1 MGYIIRADI
10 SPMVG
15 WETGRA
21 SEPAFMDMN
30 LHAVRDESLPK
41 VVLYQQDKVDPM
53 NPLGLLVAYQEKE
66 VKPVVSDFDTLL
78 TGSRG
83 MKYER
88 LPEEQAEMVSWA
100 LNHAHDIL
108 RSGRSPKAWTSRWL
122 EILKK
127 EAERG
132 FHPNVPKFGFGDPTS
147 VAVISDVVN
156 VTLPCGAVRHGA
168 ECFNFYFPQ
177 ELDDEFLVIWE
188 GLPDMPWAYKTEPEL
203 REFLIERANEGYSFP
218 LNPLWPVRDQGWYE
232 VLEALMGNEVGK
244 IPLASWYPESQGIMQ
259 KIQSIHAEFPQGF
272 ARAPPPTNEAPA
284 ENDLVGCEVAE
295 LAEAELIMSIA
306 KKRWRRG
313 IGAALLATSGIGGL
327 GKKNST
333 AS

>member
-1 MGYIIRADI
+1 
-10 SPMVG
+10 
-15 WETGRA
+15 
-21 SEPAFMDMN
+21 
-30 LHAVRDESLPK
+30 
-41 VVLYQQDKVDPM
+41 M

-188 GLPDMPWAYKTEPEL
+188 GFPEIPWQYKSEPEL
-203 REFLIERANEGYSFP
+203 REFLIQRADEGYSFP
-218 LNPLWPVRDQGWYE
+218 LNPTWPVRDKGWFD
-232 VLEALMGNEVGK
+232 VLEALMRNEK
-244 IPLASWYPESQGIMQ
+244 SKEPLASWYPAKQEIIDKMRAV
-259 KIQSIHAEFPQGF
+259 HVEFPEGF
-272 ARAPPPTNEAPA
+272 IKAPA
-284 ENDLVGCEVAE
+284 DPGNEQAMPDVEKCEEVDLAH
-295 LAEAELIMSIA
+295 LQL
-306 KKRWRRG
+306 KRSATRKLWRK
-313 IGAALLATSGIGGL
+313 ASTMANVNKQGL
-327 GKKNST
+327 GALAGLVSQ
-333 AS
+333 